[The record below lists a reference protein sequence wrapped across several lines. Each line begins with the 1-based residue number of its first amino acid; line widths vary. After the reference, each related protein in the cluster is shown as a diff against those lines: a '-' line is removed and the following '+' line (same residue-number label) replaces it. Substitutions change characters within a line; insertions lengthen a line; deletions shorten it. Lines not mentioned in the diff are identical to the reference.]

1 VSDGD
6 VDPWDL
12 EDFYARFA
20 ARVKAAREAAGLSQS
35 TLERQARVPPCTV
48 SRLERGE
55 GDDLA
60 VVALARIAAV
70 LAVPVADLIPVADKP
85 DEPGDEP
92 GRPAGISQW
101 A

>member
-1 VSDGD
+1 VSDND
-6 VDPWDL
+6 IDPWDL
-12 EDFYARFA
+12 EDFYAQFA

-55 GDDLA
+55 GDELA

-70 LAVPVADLIPVADKP
+70 LAVPIADLIPAADQP
-85 DEPGDEP
+85 AEPEDEP
-92 GRPAGISQW
+92 GRPRGIIHCD
-101 A
+101 

>member
-1 VSDGD
+1 VSDTG

-35 TLERQARVPPCTV
+35 GLERQARVPPCTV

-55 GDDLA
+55 GDNLA

-70 LAVPVADLIPVADKP
+70 LAVPLADLVPAADKP
-85 DEPGDEP
+85 DEPEDER
-92 GRPAGISQW
+92 GRPKGIIQW
-101 A
+101 D